1 MNGFFLGLL
10 AVACLLAARTAA
22 VMPEDGIPYLDQK
35 IELQRDMAQQ
45 NYDPEAQEAA
55 AERRRQQV
63 REAMAQPPADAPN
76 YRLAMQQKP
85 GLLTAGAV
93 PAPGTARPPVLSL
106 GETEIPLVPAA
117 VAQRGSRFALDVL
130 VLGGLLVAAGV
141 WYRNLRRSAK

>member
-1 MNGFFLGLL
+1 MNGFSLGLL

-22 VMPEDGIPYLDQK
+22 VMPEDGVPYLDQK
-35 IELQRDMAQQ
+35 IVLQRDAAEQ

-63 REAMAQPPADAPN
+63 RDTMAQPPADAPN

-85 GLLTAGAV
+85 GILTAGTAT
-93 PAPGTARPPVLSL
+93 AQGTAGPPVLSL
-106 GETEIPLVPAA
+106 GESEIPLLPAA
-117 VAQRGSRFALDVL
+117 VAQRGGRLVLDVL

-141 WYRNLRRSAK
+141 WYRNLRRSAE